1 MSRGTS
7 LSLANPKTEA
17 VVVTYNSS
25 AHIRP
30 CLASLQKNDASIV
43 VVDNGSRDATP
54 TIVAHEFPDV
64 RLISA
69 VENLGY
75 GKALNRGIAETNAPF
90 VLAANADTTFPEGS
104 LQSLAQFMQEH
115 SRVGVVGPQQIFPD
129 GSWQRSYGDVQ
140 GIAEIFKS
148 LIGLTSLNQV
158 FHRLSWPAMR
168 FHSPKDVGY
177 VDGAVMMIRRTAF
190 DQIEGFDEQFPYY
203 GEDADFCLRLRKAR
217 WQVVSLPG
225 VRVMHVRGGSS
236 TKVDGYSERLLR
248 VQAAAYCRLVGKH
261 DPDHLRLYRR
271 VCMLHAKQM
280 LLIYRVLR
288 SVSTASYRAHASS
301 RALVFKRWVRVW
313 RELEG

>member
-1 MSRGTS
+1 MSG
-7 LSLANPKTEA
+7 LDIEA
-17 VVVTYNSS
+17 VVVSYNSA
-25 AHIRP
+25 AHIRQ
-30 CLASLQKNDASIV
+30 CLASLQRNDASV
-43 VVDNGSRDATP
+43 VVADNASRDETT

-104 LQSLAQFMQEH
+104 LRALAQFMQDH
-115 SRVGVVGPQQIFPD
+115 PQVGVVGPQQVFPD

-140 GIAEIFKS
+140 GIAETFKS
-148 LIGLTSLNQV
+148 LIGLASLSQV

-168 FHSPKDVGY
+168 SHSPKQVGY
-177 VDGAVMMIRRTAF
+177 VDGAVMLIRRTAF
-190 DQIEGFDEQFPYY
+190 DQIAGFDEQFPYY
-203 GEDADFCLRLRKAR
+203 SEDADFCLRLRKAS
-217 WQVVSLPG
+217 WQVVNLPR

-248 VQAAAYCRLVGKH
+248 IQAAAYCRLVGKH
-261 DPDHLRLYRR
+261 DPDHLWLYRR
-271 VCMLHAKQM
+271 ICMLHARKM

-288 SVSTASYRAHASS
+288 SVSTASNRAHASS
-301 RALVFKRWVRVW
+301 RALVFERWVRLW
-313 RELEG
+313 RELED